1 MQVSVVNTGGL
12 EHRMTVQVPAERID
26 REVDSR
32 LQSMKT
38 TVRLD
43 GFRPGKVPLG
53 VIEKKYGTQV
63 RKEVMRQVIQSTL
76 QDALAQEHLRPAAE
90 PRIDPV
96 ESFPGK
102 PLEYVATF
110 EVFPEITSPI
120 DYGFKVIRP
129 VVEIGEVDIDAML
142 EKLRK
147 QRATWRAVDRPAQI
161 DDQVIIDFEGSVEGS
176 AFTGNKGE
184 KLDLVLGSNTMAP
197 GFEDQLVGAGTGE
210 ERTLRVAF
218 PTDYPSREIAG
229 KDVEFK
235 VKVHLVSEMVLPELD
250 EDFARTFG
258 VMENGMEGLRKEV
271 TANMQRE
278 LKQLIK
284 TELKNQVF
292 SGLLERNPI
301 EVPRRLIDDEVAL
314 LQRQQKTVIA
324 NSSELKANA
333 ERRLKLGVLV
343 TEILKQNH
351 IELDPDQLR
360 DKIESIASSYEKPEE
375 VVQWYYGNQE
385 MLTNVQQAVIEEQAV
400 DWLLQYSG
408 AEIQDYET
416 TFDALVEAAKQSK
429 G

>member
-1 MQVSVVNTGGL
+1 
-12 EHRMTVQVPAERID
+12 
-26 REVDSR
+26 
-32 LQSMKT
+32 
-38 TVRLD
+38 
-43 GFRPGKVPLG
+43 
-53 VIEKKYGTQV
+53 
-63 RKEVMRQVIQSTL
+63 
-76 QDALAQEHLRPAAE
+76 
-90 PRIDPV
+90 
-96 ESFPGK
+96 
-102 PLEYVATF
+102 
-110 EVFPEITSPI
+110 
-120 DYGFKVIRP
+120 
-129 VVEIGEVDIDAML
+129 
-142 EKLRK
+142 
-147 QRATWRAVDRPAQI
+147 VDRPAQI

-292 SGLLERNPI
+292 SGLLERNPV

-324 NSSELKANA
+324 NSSELQANA